1 MKKQLRIRIRNT
13 LRIRM
18 QKLTTY
24 YPQNPSIRRTFING
38 SPVAPP
44 LIRISQDLDYDADR
58 YQNMS
63 TSVHSFLSFPVHRHA
78 DLCEHRIIFTVED
91 YIQCRFY
98 STKKVGFISTLG
110 PRRWVKTCVGWAEK
124 LTRGRSRSYL
134 QAKPCT

>member
-1 MKKQLRIRIRNT
+1 VRIRKWKSSPNT
-13 LRIRM
+13 LRIRI

-24 YPQNPSIRRTFING
+24 YPQNPSIRKTFING

-44 LIRISQDLDYDADR
+44 LIRISQDLDYDADS

-63 TSVHSFLSFPVHRHA
+63 TSRSVHSFLSFPVPDQQTDTYA
-78 DLCEHRIIFTVED
+78 DLYEHRIIFTVED

-110 PRRWVKTCVGWAEK
+110 PRRWVNV
-124 LTRGRSRSYL
+124 
-134 QAKPCT
+134 